1 MQTLI
6 QTIEHIT
13 LKIKE
18 GTKIRETSSREIINS
33 LNLSQED
40 FEELMT
46 HKLSSYT
53 KKVISI
59 AKKFYELN
67 LTIKK
72 ELVSVSQIEK
82 IIYAVENELI
92 SKSALK
98 KLMELSNKDYK
109 LSIKG
114 LCKMVTVHIAKS
126 KTTDEAI
133 EEVSKLLES
142 LSKDEIKNALALN

>member
-6 QTIEHIT
+6 KKIEYIT

-18 GTKIRETSSREIINS
+18 GTKIRETNSREIIIS

-40 FEELMT
+40 FEEILNS
-46 HKLSSYT
+46 KVSSYT
-53 KKVISI
+53 KKVTGI

-82 IIYAVENELI
+82 IIYAIENELI

-133 EEVSKLLES
+133 EEVGKLLES
-142 LSKDEIKNALALN
+142 LSKEEIKNALALN